1 MLELKN
7 ISKTYDNSERKIL
20 DKLSFQVN
28 QGDSIAIVGPS
39 GVGKS
44 TLLNIMSTL
53 DTASEGSVL
62 FNSTDLSKL
71 NNNEQAEFRNQEMGF
86 VFQQHHLLPQLSL
99 LENVLVPTL
108 PEKNKQ
114 KQQEAKERALQLIDY
129 VGLSTLLKQKPGQ
142 MSVGECQRTAVVR
155 ALINQPQI
163 LFADEPTGSLDIDSS
178 NQLLDL
184 LVDLN
189 KKEKLS
195 LVMVTHSME
204 MAAKLNKSF
213 KLERGNLLFLAD

>member
-7 ISKTYDNSERKIL
+7 ISKTYPNSDRKIL
-20 DKLSFQVN
+20 DKLTFEVPE
-28 QGDSIAIVGPS
+28 GDSIAIVGPS

-53 DTASEGSVL
+53 DNASDGSVL

-71 NNNEQAEFRNQEMGF
+71 NNNEQADFRNQKMGF

-114 KQQEAKERALQLIDY
+114 KQQEAKERALQLIEY
-129 VGLSTLLKQKPGQ
+129 VGLSALLNQKPGQ

-163 LFADEPTGSLDIDSS
+163 LFADEPTGSLDINSS
-178 NQLLDL
+178 NQLVDL

-189 KKEKLS
+189 KKENLS

-204 MAAKLNKSF
+204 MAKKLDKAF
-213 KLERGNLLFLAD
+213 KLEHGILISLAD